1 MLVYPLMA
9 LTVHSIKSTALTVDG
24 KAPDVLSSTLP
35 LTCLMPTEL
44 RALCPPQSL
53 NPPSLFHLF
62 LHAIPCLPEMLASN
76 PKEACLPSLFWSQ
89 ISIFEKAFTEFA
101 TRLSPL
107 FHDILSFVPF

>member
-44 RALCPPQSL
+44 RALCPPLEPQPTKS
-53 NPPSLFHLF
+53 
-62 LHAIPCLPEMLASN
+62 
-76 PKEACLPSLFWSQ
+76 LPSFPSCY
-89 ISIFEKAFTEFA
+89 S
-101 TRLSPL
+101 LSA
-107 FHDILSFVPF
+107 